1 MMPGKLTS
9 IKIIKQLLAERNF
22 APRKSL
28 GQNFLIDEN
37 TLNKIVN
44 AGSLGKKDTVLEVG
58 PGLGALTEKLI
69 ESAGQVIAIEYDRG
83 LAAILAENFTAV
95 QNLLLL
101 NQDILETD
109 LKNLFKDSI
118 SEQYNYKVIAN
129 LPYYITTPVIFKLIE
144 SRIPWGLMVF
154 LVQKE
159 VADRLTA
166 VPGTKEYGAL
176 TVMLSYFGKV
186 EKIAVVPKTV
196 FYPAPQV
203 DSAIVR
209 ITFHQNLTS
218 QEAVQHLRRV
228 VQAAFHQRRK
238 TILNALTTLDSLFI
252 SKESIAE
259 QLRALHIDPS
269 RRGETLSLEEFIRIA
284 TILHI

>member
-22 APRKSL
+22 APRKRL

-37 TLNKIVN
+37 TLYKIVN
-44 AGSLGKKDTVLEVG
+44 AGSLGKKDIVLEVG

-83 LAAILAENFTAV
+83 LTAILTENFTAV

-129 LPYYITTPVIFKLIE
+129 LPYYITTPVI
-144 SRIPWGLMVF
+144 
-154 LVQKE
+154 
-159 VADRLTA
+159 
-166 VPGTKEYGAL
+166 
-176 TVMLSYFGKV
+176 
-186 EKIAVVPKTV
+186 
-196 FYPAPQV
+196 
-203 DSAIVR
+203 
-209 ITFHQNLTS
+209 
-218 QEAVQHLRRV
+218 
-228 VQAAFHQRRK
+228 
-238 TILNALTTLDSLFI
+238 LN
-252 SKESIAE
+252 
-259 QLRALHIDPS
+259 
-269 RRGETLSLEEFIRIA
+269 
-284 TILHI
+284 